1 MPSLSLKEEFPIWY
15 EKPVLEIV
23 HHNTVSLEKLVD
35 AAWVEIMTK
44 FAVGEECDLEVRMC
58 FLFDPLLLH
67 RADLGYLKAGVGK
80 DRSVTCVIRKVV
92 RISFLWKPGG
102 STALKCRAVP

>member
-1 MPSLSLKEEFPIWY
+1 MKEEFPIWY

-44 FAVGEECDLEVRMC
+44 FAVGEECDFEVRMC
-58 FLFDPLLLH
+58 FLFDPLLLQ
-67 RADLGYLKAGVGK
+67 RADLGYLTAEGVGA
-80 DRSVTCVIRKVV
+80 DRSLTCVIRKMVEA
-92 RISFLWKPGG
+92 W
-102 STALKCRAVP
+102 